1 MHRLTLR
8 VAYNGCKSLVKARTR
23 YHLGLDRFVPYPN
36 SLPATS
42 RVLGYLEQCDAGWCL
57 HLERADTE
65 IFNTSSTK
73 ALFASGII
81 IFVEKL
87 FLQFVAINFHEKA
100 LAERIAENQLGLKA
114 LDHLS
119 DAPITQT
126 KKAGLRKGMKS
137 PTPLDYSNAG
147 PLKAASLMTESFPV
161 KEEDN
166 GNVKSDQSSSPNP
179 FSLHKRKKK
188 NVTSVIVDQVGLT
201 CLPFRLNLG

>member
-1 MHRLTLR
+1 M
-8 VAYNGCKSLVKARTR
+8 
-23 YHLGLDRFVPYPN
+23 GLDRFITYPN

-57 HLERADTE
+57 HLQRADTE
-65 IFNTSSTK
+65 IFNTSFTK

-126 KKAGLRKGMKS
+126 KKAGPRRGMKS

-147 PLKAASLMTESFPV
+147 RLEKAASLMTESFPV

-166 GNVKSDQSSSPNP
+166 VNVKSDRSSSPNP
-179 FSLHKRKKK
+179 SSLHKRKKK